1 MSPEPLKSDS
11 LHDWLDTPPGHY
23 VLAWEQAQCDQALA
37 DVFGFHALQLGWPEL
52 DALRANRMPHRWLG
66 CNSLV
71 GVPSKRQGVLMTESV
86 ALPFPDASL
95 DLVVLPHT
103 LELSC
108 DPHATLRE
116 VERVL
121 VPEGR
126 VVVLGFNPTR
136 LWALR
141 RRWRQ
146 EPLGV
151 GELIGHWRLRDWL
164 QLLSFEVASNSLGCY
179 RPVLKSQAWL
189 QRLSWMDHVGP
200 RWCPILGAV
209 YCMVAIKRVRGMRLL
224 EAAWKRPAARS
235 ARAVTTA
242 SKEME

>member
-1 MSPEPLKSDS
+1 M
-11 LHDWLDTPPGHY
+11 HDWLDTPPGHY

-37 DVFGFHALQLGWPEL
+37 DVFGFHALQLGLPEL

-66 CNSLV
+66 CDSMV
-71 GVPSKRQGVLMTESV
+71 GLKINPKGLLLTESL

-103 LELSC
+103 LELSRN
-108 DPHATLRE
+108 PHATLRE

-136 LWALR
+136 LWRLR
-141 RRWRQ
+141 RRWR
-146 EPLGV
+146 EDDPGV
-151 GELIGHWRLRDWL
+151 GGVIGHWRLRDWL

-179 RPVLKSQAWL
+179 RPVLKSQTWL
-189 QRLSWMDHVGP
+189 ERLAWMDRFGP

-224 EAAWKRPAARS
+224 ETAWKRPATRS

-242 SKEME
+242 TKEME

>member
-1 MSPEPLKSDS
+1 MSPEPLKTDS
-11 LHDWLDTPPGHY
+11 LHDWLNTPPGHY
-23 VLAWEQAQCDQALA
+23 VLSWEQAQCDQALA
-37 DVFGFHALQLGWPEL
+37 DVFGFHALQLGLPEL

-66 CNSLV
+66 CDSLN
-71 GVPSKRQGVLMTESV
+71 GMQTQRQGVLLTESL

-103 LELSC
+103 LELSR

-136 LWALR
+136 LWGLR
-141 RRWRQ
+141 RRWREQ
-146 EPLGV
+146 APEV

-179 RPVLKSQAWL
+179 RPVLNSHAWL
-189 QRLSWMDHVGP
+189 QRLAWMDRLGP

-224 EAAWKRPAARS
+224 EPAWKRPAARS